1 MLKKL
6 INKIK
11 NQFPSQKQFT
21 SALENAMTNTMY
33 LIEFKDNTSKIVNGR
48 DFLKLDARKIK
59 NFKRKSL

>member
-11 NQFPSQKQFT
+11 NHFPSQKQFT
-21 SALENAMTNTMY
+21 SAFENDLY
-33 LIEFKDNTSKIVNGR
+33 LVEFKDNTSKIVNGR

-59 NFKRKSL
+59 KFKLM

>member
-21 SALENAMTNTMY
+21 SALENTMANTMY

-59 NFKRKSL
+59 NFKEI

>member
-33 LIEFKDNTSKIVNGR
+33 LVEFNNNTSKILNGR

-59 NFKRKSL
+59 NFKEM

>member
-11 NQFPSQKQFT
+11 NQFPSQKQFRN
-21 SALENAMTNTMY
+21 ALEDAMANTMF
-33 LIEFKDNTSKIVNGR
+33 LVEFIDNTSKIVNGR

-59 NFKRKSL
+59 NFKEM

>member
-11 NQFPSQKQFT
+11 NQFPSQKCFT
-21 SALENAMTNTMY
+21 SALENAFENDLY
-33 LIEFKDNTSKIVNGR
+33 LVEFKDNTSKIVNGR

-59 NFKRKSL
+59 NFKEM

>member
-21 SALENAMTNTMY
+21 SALENAMANTMY

-48 DFLKLDARKIK
+48 DFLKLDVRKIK
-59 NFKRKSL
+59 NFKEI

>member
-21 SALENAMTNTMY
+21 NALEDAMANTMF
-33 LIEFKDNTSKIVNGR
+33 LVEFIDNTSKIVNGR

-59 NFKRKSL
+59 NFKEM

>member
-21 SALENAMTNTMY
+21 NALEDVMANTMF
-33 LIEFKDNTSKIVNGR
+33 LVEFIDNTSKIVNGR
-48 DFLKLDARKIK
+48 NFLKLDARKIK
-59 NFKRKSL
+59 NFKEI

>member
-21 SALENAMTNTMY
+21 NALENEMANTMY
-33 LIEFKDNTSKIVNGR
+33 LVEFKDNTSKIVNGR

-59 NFKRKSL
+59 NFKEM

>member
-21 SALENAMTNTMY
+21 SALENAMANTMY

-59 NFKRKSL
+59 NFKKI

>member
-21 SALENAMTNTMY
+21 SALENAMANTMY
-33 LIEFKDNTSKIVNGR
+33 LIEFKNNTSKIVNGR

-59 NFKRKSL
+59 NFKEI

>member
-21 SALENAMTNTMY
+21 SALENTMTTTMY
-33 LIEFKDNTSKIVNGR
+33 LIEFKDNTSKIVNGC

-59 NFKRKSL
+59 NFKEM

>member
-21 SALENAMTNTMY
+21 NALEDAMANSM
-33 LIEFKDNTSKIVNGR
+33 FFV
-48 DFLKLDARKIK
+48 
-59 NFKRKSL
+59 

>member
-21 SALENAMTNTMY
+21 SALDNEMTNTMY

-59 NFKRKSL
+59 NFKEI

>member
-21 SALENAMTNTMY
+21 SALENAMANTMY
-33 LIEFKDNTSKIVNGR
+33 LVEFKDNTSKIVNSR

-59 NFKRKSL
+59 NFKEM

>member
-11 NQFPSQKQFT
+11 NQFSSQKQFT
-21 SALENAMTNTMY
+21 SALENAMANTMY

-59 NFKRKSL
+59 NFKEI

>member
-21 SALENAMTNTMY
+21 SALENEMANTMY
-33 LIEFKDNTSKIVNGR
+33 LIEFKDNTSKIVNGL

-59 NFKRKSL
+59 NFKEI

>member
-21 SALENAMTNTMY
+21 SALENTMTNTMY

-59 NFKRKSL
+59 NFKEI

>member
-11 NQFPSQKQFT
+11 NQFPSQKQFRN
-21 SALENAMTNTMY
+21 ALEDAMANSMFFV
-33 LIEFKDNTSKIVNGR
+33 EFIDNTSKIVNDR

-59 NFKRKSL
+59 NFKEM

>member
-21 SALENAMTNTMY
+21 NALEDAMANSMFFV
-33 LIEFKDNTSKIVNGR
+33 EFIDNTSKIVNGR

-59 NFKRKSL
+59 NFKEM

>member
-11 NQFPSQKQFT
+11 NQFPSQKCFT
-21 SALENAMTNTMY
+21 RALDNEMANTMY

-59 NFKRKSL
+59 NFKEI

>member
-21 SALENAMTNTMY
+21 SALENTMANTMY

-48 DFLKLDARKIK
+48 DFLKLDTRKIK
-59 NFKRKSL
+59 NFKEI

>member
-11 NQFPSQKQFT
+11 NQFPSQKQFRN
-21 SALENAMTNTMY
+21 ALEDAMANTIF
-33 LIEFKDNTSKIVNGR
+33 LVEFIDNTSKIVNGR

-59 NFKRKSL
+59 NFKEM

>member
-21 SALENAMTNTMY
+21 SALENAMANTMY

-48 DFLKLDARKIK
+48 DFLKLDARQIK
-59 NFKRKSL
+59 NFKEM

>member
-33 LIEFKDNTSKIVNGR
+33 LVEFNDNTSKIVSGR

-59 NFKRKSL
+59 NFKEM

>member
-1 MLKKL
+1 MIKKL

-21 SALENAMTNTMY
+21 NALEDAMANSMFFV
-33 LIEFKDNTSKIVNGR
+33 EFIDNTSKIVNGR

-59 NFKRKSL
+59 NFKEM

>member
-21 SALENAMTNTMY
+21 NALEDAMANSMFFV
-33 LIEFKDNTSKIVNGR
+33 EFIDNTSKMVNGR

-59 NFKRKSL
+59 NFKEM